1 MPYVKIEVTRE
12 GVSREQKQ
20 ALVQGVTTL
29 LQQVLNK
36 NPATTF
42 VTIDE
47 IDTDN
52 WGAGGELVSDLR
64 RRQAAAA
71 AAPVAAAT
79 APLQAPPAP
88 SPFSASAGDVPALLA
103 LASDYLDALYFADAE
118 RLARVFHPRA
128 RYFST
133 AEGRLKELD
142 MPAYFE
148 IVRGRVS
155 GAKTGQPRYDRLLSV
170 DVAGPHTALVKLEC
184 ALPPRHFTDYLSLV
198 KEEGRWSIISKVF
211 EVRAL
216 PQ

>member
-36 NPATTF
+36 DPATTF
-42 VTIDE
+42 VTIAE

-64 RRQAAAA
+64 RRQAARPPPPPT
-71 AAPVAAAT
+71 PVAP
-79 APLQAPPAP
+79 APLA
-88 SPFSASAGDVPALLA
+88 ASAGDVPALLA
-103 LASDYLDALYFADAE
+103 LVETYLDGLYHADAE

-133 AEGRLKELD
+133 AEGPLKELD
-142 MPAYFE
+142 LPTYLE
-148 IVRGRVS
+148 VVRGRTAP
-155 GAKTGQPRYDRLLSV
+155 AKSDQPRYDRLLSV

-184 ALPPRHFTDYLSLV
+184 ALAPRHFTDYLSLV
-198 KEEGRWSIISKVF
+198 KEQGRWSIISKVF

-216 PQ
+216 PG